1 MIQKI
6 VVSLAVL
13 AILIPDTAEAQSE
26 YTELWMQYRGSVG
39 SPGISA
45 DGESFYAFVQQ
56 WDEEAG
62 ERVTGIRHYSM
73 DGDELEPDIQRS
85 SPRFSSTGAHH
96 VFKSTGDDGEYG
108 IFVFDVALQ
117 EYQFLTPVKEA
128 GTFLGHRAQR
138 NYVWSPDGSEIAY
151 ISAMFDPD
159 DTSGSAADE
168 GAADDAG
175 ADEPDWAPIVSDRLL
190 FKSRT
195 ALSSDLRSHIY
206 IVPVEG
212 GEPRQLTDGDFDEHS
227 IDWSPDGGEIVFVS
241 DRSADPDDIH
251 GNDLWTVNVAD
262 GTIRRLTETAGPEFS
277 PRYSP
282 DGRWIAYLGADRP
295 VNTRDSP
302 METDHLK
309 LIPSDGG
316 PVRNLT
322 LPLDRRLVDFAWS
335 GDSDYLFFTAHD
347 AGSIALYRAD
357 MEDGSIHPVVTG
369 EMRIAGFAVS
379 PTRDRIVYRNETA
392 ERGLELHLVNFDGSW
407 HRQVT
412 HAQDPF
418 LANVP
423 VAVSD
428 TFWFESFDG
437 TPVQGWLTRPVPFDP
452 DARYPTLLSIHG
464 GPHSNTGYMCYDWP
478 SHVMAERG
486 YGVVQINPR
495 GSTGYGQE
503 FADGTLRDWGGGDY
517 EDLMAGMDAV
527 LARNGWVDSERLGV
541 LGYSYGGYMTN
552 WVITQTDRFK
562 AAMAGGSLSN
572 LISFY
577 GTSIYHLLVE
587 TEFPGETWENYEL
600 LWDRSPLKHVANV
613 TTPTLF
619 VHGDADHD
627 VPIEQAEEMYVALR
641 KLGVEAQL
649 VRYPEIGHMLGREA
663 YFDLLE
669 RSPDWFDRFLK
680 TELVP

>member
-13 AILIPDTAEAQSE
+13 AILIPDTAAAQSG
-26 YTELWMQYRGSVG
+26 YTELWTQYRGSVG

-62 ERVTGIRHYSM
+62 ERVTQIRHYSM

-96 VFKSTGDDGEYG
+96 VFKSTGDDGDYG

-151 ISAMFDPD
+151 ISAMVDPA
-159 DTSGSAADE
+159 AADE
-168 GAADDAG
+168 SGPDEGEDAG
-175 ADEPDWAPIVSDRLL
+175 ADEPEWAPIVTDRLL

-195 ALSSDLRSHIY
+195 ALSSDLRSHIFV
-206 IVPVEG
+206 IPVTG
-212 GEPRQLTDGDFDEHS
+212 GEPRQLTDGEYDEHS
-227 IDWSPDGGEIVFVS
+227 IDWSPDGREIVFVS
-241 DRSADPDDIH
+241 DRSPDPDDIH
-251 GNDLWTVNVAD
+251 GNDLWTVKVAD

-282 DGRWIAYLGADRP
+282 DGQWIAYLGADRP

-335 GDSDYLFFTAHD
+335 EDSEFLFFTAHD
-347 AGSIALYRAD
+347 EGSIALYRVD
-357 MEDGSIHPVVTG
+357 VEDGSIHPIVTG

-392 ERGLELHLVNFDGSW
+392 ERGLELHVVNFDGSW

-412 HAQDPF
+412 RAQDPF
-418 LANVP
+418 MANVP

-437 TPVQGWLTRPVPFDP
+437 TPVQGWLTRPMPFDP
-452 DARYPTLLSIHG
+452 AARYPTLLSIHG
-464 GPHSNTGYMCYDWP
+464 GPHSDTGYMIYNWP
-478 SHVMAERG
+478 SQAMAERG

-527 LARNGWVDSERLGV
+527 LARNAWVDPERLGV

-562 AAMAGGSLSN
+562 AALAGGSLSN

-587 TEFPGETWENYEL
+587 TEFPGEAWENYEL
-600 LWDRSPLKHVANV
+600 LWDRSPLKHVATV

-649 VRYPEIGHMLGREA
+649 VRYPEVGHMLESPA

-669 RSPDWFDRFLK
+669 RSPAWFDRFLK
-680 TELVP
+680 PELVP

>member
-1 MIQKI
+1 MIQKTL
-6 VVSLAVL
+6 SALAVL
-13 AILIPDTAEAQSE
+13 AILISNNAEAQSR
-26 YTELWMQYRGSVG
+26 YTELRSQYRGSVG

-56 WDEEAG
+56 WDDEAG
-62 ERVTGIRHYSM
+62 ERVTQIRHYSM

-85 SPRFSSTGAHH
+85 RPRFSSTGAHH
-96 VFKSTGDDGEYG
+96 VFKSDDDEGNYG
-108 IFVFDVALQ
+108 IYVFDVALQ
-117 EYQFLTPVKEA
+117 EYQFLAPVTEA

-151 ISAMFDPD
+151 ISAMVDPAYPDKSDPD
-159 DTSGSAADE
+159 KAE
-168 GAADDAG
+168 DDA
-175 ADEPDWAPIVSDRLL
+175 AAEPEWAPVVSDRLL

-195 ALSSDLRSHIY
+195 ALSSDLRSHIFV
-206 IVPVEG
+206 IPVSG

-227 IDWSPDGGEIVFVS
+227 IDWSPDGREIVFVS
-241 DRSADPDDIH
+241 DRSVDPDDIH

-262 GTIRRLTETAGPEFS
+262 GVVRRLTETAGPEFS

-282 DGRWIAYLGADRP
+282 NGQWIAFLGADRP

-309 LIPSDGG
+309 LIPANGG
-316 PVRNLT
+316 SVRNLT

-335 GDSDYLFFTAHD
+335 GDSEHLFFTAHD
-347 AGSIALYRAD
+347 EGSIALYRVD
-357 MEDGSIHPVVTG
+357 VQDGSIHPVVTG

-379 PTRDRIVYRNETA
+379 QTRDRIVYRDETA
-392 ERGLELHLVNFDGSW
+392 DRGLEIHVVNFDGSW
-407 HRQVT
+407 QRQVT
-412 HAQDPF
+412 RAQDPF
-418 LANVP
+418 MANVP
-423 VAVSD
+423 VAVPD

-437 TPVQGWLTRPVPFDP
+437 TPVQGWLTKPVPFDP
-452 DARYPTLLSIHG
+452 DVRYPALLSIHG
-464 GPHSNTGYMCYDWP
+464 GPHSNTGYMIYNWP
-478 SHVMAERG
+478 SQAMAERG
-486 YGVVQINPR
+486 YAVVQINPR

-517 EDLMAGMDAV
+517 EDLMVGMDAV
-527 LARNGWVDSERLGV
+527 LARNAWVDPERLGV

-552 WVITQTDRFK
+552 WVISQTNRFR
-562 AAMAGGSLSN
+562 AALAGGSLSN

-587 TEFPGETWENYEL
+587 TEFPGETWENYDV

-627 VPIEQAEEMYVALR
+627 VPIEQAEEMYVALK
-641 KLGVEAQL
+641 KLGIEAQL
-649 VRYPEIGHMLGREA
+649 VRYPDVGHMLGSKA

-669 RSPDWFDRFLK
+669 RSPAWFDRFLK
-680 TELVP
+680 PELEP

>member
-56 WDEEAG
+56 WDDEAG

-73 DGDELEPDIQRS
+73 DGDELEPDIRRS

-96 VFKSTGDDGEYG
+96 VFKSTGDDGDYG

-151 ISAMFDPD
+151 ISAMVDPAD
-159 DTSGSAADE
+159 AEEVGPDE
-168 GAADDAG
+168 GEDAG
-175 ADEPDWAPIVSDRLL
+175 ADEPEWAPIVSDRLL

-227 IDWSPDGGEIVFVS
+227 IDWSPDGREIVFIS

-277 PRYSP
+277 PRFSP
-282 DGRWIAYLGADRP
+282 DGKWIAYLGADRP

-347 AGSIALYRAD
+347 EGSIALYRVD
-357 MEDGSIHPVVTG
+357 VEDGSIHPVVTG
-369 EMRIAGFAVS
+369 RMRIAGFAVS

-412 HAQDPF
+412 QAQDPF
-418 LANVP
+418 MANVP

-437 TPVQGWLTRPVPFDP
+437 TPGTGLAHQAGAVRSRCALS
-452 DARYPTLLSIHG
+452 DAALDSRRTALEYRLHDLRLAVSGDG
-464 GPHSNTGYMCYDWP
+464 GARLWRGADQSPWEHRVRTGI
-478 SHVMAERG
+478 RG
-486 YGVVQINPR
+486 
-495 GSTGYGQE
+495 
-503 FADGTLRDWGGGDY
+503 RDV
-517 EDLMAGMDAV
+517 AG
-527 LARNGWVDSERLGV
+527 
-541 LGYSYGGYMTN
+541 
-552 WVITQTDRFK
+552 
-562 AAMAGGSLSN
+562 
-572 LISFY
+572 
-577 GTSIYHLLVE
+577 
-587 TEFPGETWENYEL
+587 
-600 LWDRSPLKHVANV
+600 
-613 TTPTLF
+613 
-619 VHGDADHD
+619 
-627 VPIEQAEEMYVALR
+627 
-641 KLGVEAQL
+641 
-649 VRYPEIGHMLGREA
+649 LGR
-663 YFDLLE
+663 
-669 RSPDWFDRFLK
+669 R
-680 TELVP
+680 